1 MFVLQFSVGEVA
13 LGDVLAN
20 EVGERACLVARGVA
34 AGPGEGHGVPHGVG
48 GHLEADDAG
57 LVAVTAGDAL
67 RQRRPAEPRLHA
79 LHHGL
84 VGVEAAHHVL
94 VAQREA
100 VALPEMA
107 IAHHVAAGMLLVPSN
122 HV

>member
-34 AGPGEGHGVPHGVG
+34 GGPGEGHGVPHGVG

-67 RQRRPAEPRLHA
+67 RQRRQPSPAFTPST
-79 LHHGL
+79 
-84 VGVEAAHHVL
+84 
-94 VAQREA
+94 
-100 VALPEMA
+100 MA
-107 IAHHVAAGMLLVPSN
+107 SWVSKQPTMFWSRSERP
-122 HV
+122 